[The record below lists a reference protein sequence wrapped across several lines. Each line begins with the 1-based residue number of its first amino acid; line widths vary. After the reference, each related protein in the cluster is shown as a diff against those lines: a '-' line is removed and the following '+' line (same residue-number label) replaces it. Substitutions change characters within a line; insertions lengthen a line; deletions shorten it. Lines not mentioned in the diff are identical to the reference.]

1 MLEINGDYLEGGGQ
15 ILRTAVSLSC
25 ILKKQVRIFN
35 IRAKRKE
42 SGLKSQHLYTLKV
55 LAELFSAKTEGLEL
69 GSKEIFFSPQLD
81 LIQHNYKEVDLKT
94 AGSIGLAL
102 QALILV
108 SAFKSK
114 GIVFKIRGGSC
125 GLGAIPV
132 DYYPEVIFPILKR
145 SGLEAEMEIK
155 KRGYYPKGGGEVE
168 VKIQAITKPKPILL
182 DEPGEVKEIKIISIA
197 SLELRKRNVAE
208 RQLYTA
214 QDLLKKYFNFSFNKK
229 IEYAPTESLGSEL
242 NIVAYTDK
250 GAILWSDAR
259 GEFKKSAEE
268 VAKEAVEKLIKEIE
282 AGSAVDTHLADNLIS
297 WLSFLGGRIKAGF
310 LSLHT
315 QTNIWVCEKF
325 LGKIFLVKDNYI
337 QRI

>member
-25 ILKKQVRIFN
+25 ILQKPVRIFN

-42 SGLKSQHLYTLKV
+42 PGLKSQHLYTLKV
-55 LAELFSAKTEGLEL
+55 LAELFDAETQGLNL
-69 GSKEIFFSPQLD
+69 GSKEVYFSPKLEFISQ
-81 LIQHNYKEVDLKT
+81 NYKEVDLKT

-102 QALILV
+102 QALVLV

-132 DYYPEVIFPILKR
+132 DYYPEVVFPILRR
-145 SGLEAEMEIK
+145 SGLEAEIEIK
-155 KRGYYPKGGGEVE
+155 RRGYYPKGGGEVE
-168 VKIQAITKPKPILL
+168 VKIQGLVESKPIFL
-182 DEPGEVKEIKIISIA
+182 DEAGEVKEIKIISIA
-197 SLELRKRNVAE
+197 SLDLKKRNVAE
-208 RQLYTA
+208 RQLYIA
-214 QDLLKKYFNFSFNKK
+214 KDLLKRYFNFSFNTK
-229 IEYAPTESLGSEL
+229 IEYAHTDSSGSEL

-259 GEFKKSAEE
+259 GELKKTAEE
-268 VAKEAVEKLIKEIE
+268 VAKEAVDKLIKEID

-297 WLSFLGGRIKAGF
+297 WLSFLGGRIKTGH

-337 QRI
+337 QKI